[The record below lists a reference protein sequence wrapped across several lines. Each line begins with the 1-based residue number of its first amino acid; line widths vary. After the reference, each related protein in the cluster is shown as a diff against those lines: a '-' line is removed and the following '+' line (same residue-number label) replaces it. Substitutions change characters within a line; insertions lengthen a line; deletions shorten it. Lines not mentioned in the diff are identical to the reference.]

1 MWQTFNQNFSSLG
14 YFLLFCQFAVKKKI
28 FSNIAQPDFART
40 RIVEFQIVYETV
52 FIRILLKKSYVINY

>member
-1 MWQTFNQNFSSLG
+1 MANIQPK
-14 YFLLFCQFAVKKKI
+14 FLFTGIFLAFLSIRSEKKI